1 MENICHGG
9 FILNRIR
16 LFFCMF
22 ICIALLNGCSSE
34 NNTSKES
41 VTKTTK
47 SENYNSNKNLEK
59 SNKKTLD
66 KVGDSLYD
74 PDTGTVTLNN
84 VKDISDKEVQIG
96 DLKIVFN
103 NIKVITVTDL
113 TDNFKAELE
122 EHFDGK
128 ITKFTYAQI
137 LYETENTGKDPIS
150 WRGFRT
156 AVTQGKHQVN
166 LDFNLYMGLPNPSS
180 IEMLPESKLENNMV
194 WIPVNESESA
204 IRIKAEDVL
213 KNDNNKPDAI
223 VYGKE
228 VSFDI

>member
-1 MENICHGG
+1 MENNCYGG
-9 FILNRIR
+9 FILNHMKTC
-16 LFFCMF
+16 FFLLL
-22 ICIALLNGCSSE
+22 CITLLSGC
-34 NNTSKES
+34 NTTSKES
-41 VTKTTK
+41 GTTTTE
-47 SENYNSNKNLEK
+47 SESYNSNNNLEK

-84 VKDISDKEVQIG
+84 VKDISDKKVRIG
-96 DLKIVFN
+96 DLKIVFH

-113 TDNFKAELE
+113 TDNFKAELK

-128 ITKFTYAQI
+128 LNKFTYAQI
-137 LYETENTGKDPIS
+137 LYETENTGKDQIS

-194 WIPVNESESA
+194 WIPVNENERA